1 MDLIKKK
8 GIFKIKE
15 SENKRI
21 IQNILMNW
29 DIRKKVDKAISDEQ
43 DDNFNGL
50 KKVEIVKSNGLD
62 RDKIYEIFTTN
73 DSNIMVG
80 YTPDSKDYPEGFKIM
95 VKQVGN
101 SWINYHFSMKGKLE
115 ATDKE

>member
-1 MDLIKKK
+1 MD
-8 GIFKIKE
+8 KI
-15 SENKRI
+15 SSI
-21 IQNILMNW
+21 I
-29 DIRKKVDKAISDEQ
+29 ADELE
-43 DDNFNGL
+43 DEKFDELKGL
-50 KKVEIVKSNGLD
+50 KIVRNKGLD